1 MNDSEPKADPQP
13 LGYPS
18 PPLSPYDRP
27 IEPFVTFARQF
38 RRVVRVGCLLFA
50 LLVMGLILW
59 GALRMSSV
67 FYGYAQ

>member
-1 MNDSEPKADPQP
+1 MKDSEPKADPQP

-38 RRVVRVGCLLFA
+38 RRVVRIGCLLFA
-50 LLVMGLILW
+50 LLVIGFVVW
-59 GALRMSSV
+59 GVLRISSV
-67 FYGYAQ
+67 FDRYSQ